1 MSQEDDHRERP
12 GDTPDSP
19 EEQGSPASGDTPGA
33 GGWAAPGQ
41 GSADTP
47 AESGPTSP
55 QPGYETPGQAE
66 TGYGTPAP
74 PPGYAP
80 RSGQEPQGYG
90 PQGYGPQGYGPQGP
104 GGPSDYSP
112 QGQGGVPGHGPSG
125 QNAPGY
131 GPPPGYGAPGY
142 GPPGHGAP
150 GYGPPPGYGAPGQ
163 GTPPG
168 YGAPGG
174 PSGYGAPGQGGP
186 SGYGAPGYGEQGPRP
201 QPIKPG
207 VVALRPMSL
216 GDIFNGAFSYIR
228 DNPRTTFV
236 LSLLV
241 MAIASIVS
249 TVAATWLTGDTAEV
263 LTSFDE
269 IMADPAAFDPD
280 DPMFQTSPL
289 ATLLGFVGDLI
300 LLVGG
305 AVLLGLLAAV
315 VGMAVL
321 GYRLT
326 IGQAWEAVR
335 GRIGAIIG
343 LAFIKLGIQLVIAV
357 VLVIALFVALFLG
370 LIVGFGAEN
379 IGAGI
384 AVGLLLLVVG
394 GLIVGAPALWIWIRL
409 YYAMPLVVLERLG
422 PGQAIARSWRLSR
435 NAWWRTLGYWLL
447 ALLIV
452 MVVNMVLGVPV
463 GLLTPFLAFNDGLGT
478 FGPILVGVITY
489 VVTVLIYALTQ
500 PFVAGVNTLLYI
512 DLRMRHEGLDLQLH
526 QIAQRGQAVGP
537 EIYLP
542 GYRT

>member
-1 MSQEDDHRERP
+1 MSQEDDHRKRPGDAPDGPERP
-12 GDTPDSP
+12 G
-19 EEQGSPASGDTPGA
+19 SPATGDTPGT

-55 QPGYETPGQAE
+55 PPGYGAPDHGAPVDGAPGYAPPGQGAPGYGPPPGYETPG
-66 TGYGTPAP
+66 YGTPGHGSQAH
-74 PPGYAP
+74 GGAHA
-80 RSGQEPQGYG
+80 YG
-90 PQGYGPQGYGPQGP
+90 PA
-104 GGPSDYSP
+104 D
-112 QGQGGVPGHGPSG
+112 H
-125 QNAPGY
+125 NAPGY
-131 GPPPGYGAPGY
+131 GPPPGYEAPGY
-142 GPPGHGAP
+142 GAP
-150 GYGPPPGYGAPGQ
+150 GYGPPPGYAPTGH

-168 YGAPGG
+168 YGSPGGPPPGFGAPGEGG
-174 PSGYGAPGQGGP
+174 PSGYGA
-186 SGYGAPGYGEQGPRP
+186 QGPRP

-216 GDIFNGAFSYIR
+216 GDIFNGAFGYIR

-249 TVAATWLTGDTAEV
+249 TVAAAWITGDAAQT

-280 DPMFQTSPL
+280 DPLFQTSPL
-289 ATLLGFVGDLI
+289 VTLLGFVGDLI

-326 IGQAWEAVR
+326 IGQAWQAVR

-343 LAFIKLGIQLVIAV
+343 LAFIKLGIQLVIVV
-357 VLVIALFVALFLG
+357 VLGIALFVALLFG
-370 LIVGFGAEN
+370 VIVGVGSDSL
-379 IGAGI
+379 GAGI

-394 GLIVGAPALWIWIRL
+394 GLVVGAPALWIWIRL

-422 PGQAIARSWRLSR
+422 PGQAIARSWRLSK

-452 MVVNMVLGVPV
+452 MVVNGVLGVPTS
-463 GLLTPFLAFNDGLGT
+463 LLAPFIAMSGGLGA
-478 FGPILVGVITY
+478 FGPVLAGVVTY
-489 VVTVLIYALTQ
+489 VATVLIYALTQ

-526 QIAQRGQAVGP
+526 QVAQSGQAVGP